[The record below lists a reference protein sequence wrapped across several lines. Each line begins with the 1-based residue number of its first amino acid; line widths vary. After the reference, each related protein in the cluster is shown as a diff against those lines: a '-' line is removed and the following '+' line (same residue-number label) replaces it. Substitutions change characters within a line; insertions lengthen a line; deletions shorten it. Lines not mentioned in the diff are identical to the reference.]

1 MKVFENRKI
10 RGAISI
16 FLVMITIPTLLLSAV
31 LIDGSRMASAKAIAQ
46 EAGDLAA
53 ASALTDYNVDLKDSF
68 GLLAMKDSSEAEK
81 LYKDS
86 LQSTLLASGL
96 SDSSEY
102 SEQLWD
108 ILKNAVGASSPYADK
123 KFLNLY
129 DFQIESCSVTPK
141 YSLGEWQVLENQMV
155 EYAKFRGIYVMAD
168 RLGVITDLSAAK
180 AESEKN
186 KQTAQVM
193 NDKIKVDEKNAD
205 ADKALTKL
213 REKIRKLNTAISE
226 AEQKEDMYFECLR
239 AKMEEIQIDNTD
251 SDSEL
256 SDEDEK
262 RADKYSSSR
271 SDLKRALS
279 ELHKQASD
287 VHKQA
292 EKSRKEVDK
301 AIKNLESFQKEN
313 QSKSADNNEI
323 RGLIEDAQS
332 NISIYQSFYIPKIE
346 SILNDSVLN
355 QLASDGSLSR
365 RVERI
370 LDEID
375 DAIYRYE
382 NEPDPEEEDE
392 EDEESED
399 EEEEDPVYYF
409 YYLNGNDRTEE
420 ISPVLNGSSS
430 SRCYRAAV
438 EKETKYF
445 QAKRWEEIN
454 PTVDSAQGKSTD
466 AITEDFA
473 QAQSEKQEEF
483 GQEGSQAS
491 RGEVASDVYAA
502 RPSKTFASREQE
514 NSRNSFFNKNNDLS
528 GVTNIMNKGTGNNM
542 ILQAAEAARDD
553 VLCLSYMFGTFKT
566 RLTGVE
572 KFSKDKMPQSEK
584 DNFYMPKW
592 RYAHEGGEVDMRFT
606 PKKDRDTVLR
616 GEIEYLICGNRTDM
630 LNENC
635 VYSMI
640 YAERLVNNEIAL
652 YGHKSVK
659 GTCHSAAA
667 AASTATGGTVPEPVF
682 FWIFLTAWAIAETQ
696 MDMHFLVDCGYK
708 IPILKSSKNVLLTEI
723 PTGDDGL
730 VSNYGKKGLFVSY
743 EDYLLVMLLMQEEK
757 TRLMRSADLIE
768 FNMKK
773 QDAGFTMAE
782 AYTYLQG
789 SSQISTRYLFGNV
802 MPFQA
807 EYEKG
812 GVSGRMKFSSE
823 IYLGY

>member
-53 ASALTDYNVDLKDSF
+53 ASALTDYNVALKNNF
-68 GLLAMKDSSEAEK
+68 GLLAMKNSSEAEK
-81 LYKDS
+81 LYKES
-86 LQSTLLASGL
+86 LQATLLAGGL
-96 SDSSEY
+96 SDSTEY
-102 SEQLWD
+102 SEQLWE

-123 KFLNLY
+123 NFLNLY
-129 DFQIESCSVTPK
+129 DFKIENCAVTPK

-168 RLGVITDLSAAK
+168 RLGLISELSAAK

-205 ADKALTKL
+205 ADKALAKL
-213 REKIRKLNTAISE
+213 REKIRQLNAAVSE
-226 AEQKEDMYFECLR
+226 AERKEADYYECLR
-239 AKMEEIQIDNTD
+239 AKMEEIQIENTN

-256 SDEDEK
+256 GDEEQK
-262 RADKYSSSR
+262 LANKYSSSR
-271 SDLKRALS
+271 SDFKKALS
-279 ELHKQASD
+279 NLHSLASD
-287 VHKQA
+287 VFKEA
-292 EKSRKEVDK
+292 EKSKKEVEK
-301 AIKNLESFQKEN
+301 AIKNLENFKNEN
-313 QSKSADNNEI
+313 QSRTADNEEI
-323 RGLIEDAQS
+323 KGLVEDAES
-332 NISIYQSFYIPKIE
+332 NINTYKNFYIPKID
-346 SILNDSVLN
+346 SILNDSILS
-355 QLASDGSLSR
+355 QLDSDSSLSR
-365 RVERI
+365 RVGNI

-382 NEPDPEEEDE
+382 NEPDPEEEN
-392 EDEESED
+392 EDTGDAE

-409 YYLNGNDRTEE
+409 YYLTGNERTEE
-420 ISPVLNGSSS
+420 IHLVLNGSSS

-438 EKETKYF
+438 KKETKYF
-445 QAKRWEEIN
+445 QTKRWEEIN
-454 PTVDSAQGKSTD
+454 PTLDSVQGKSTD
-466 AITEDFA
+466 TITEDFA
-473 QAQSEKQEEF
+473 QSQSEKQEEF

-491 RGEVASDVYAA
+491 RGEVDSNTYAA
-502 RPSKTFASREQE
+502 RPSKTFTSKEKI
-514 NSRNSFFNKNNDLS
+514 NNKNSFFNKNNDLS
-528 GVTNIMNKGTGNNM
+528 GVKNIMDKGTGDNM

-572 KFSKDKMPQSEK
+572 KFSKDKMPQNEK
-584 DNFYMPKW
+584 ENFYMPKW
-592 RYAHEGGEVDMRFT
+592 RYAHDGGEIDMRFT

-616 GEIEYLICGNRTDM
+616 GEIEYLICGNRTDA

-652 YGHKSVK
+652 YGHKSVNT
-659 GTCHSAAA
+659 TCHAAAA
-667 AASTATGGTVPEPVF
+667 AASAATGGTVPEPVF
-682 FWIFLTAWAIAETQ
+682 FWIFLTAWSIAETQ
-696 MDMHFLVDCGYK
+696 MDMHFLIDCGYK
-708 IPILKSSKNVLLTEI
+708 IPVLKSSKNVLLTEA
-723 PTGDDGL
+723 PSGDDGL
-730 VSNYGKKGLFVSY
+730 VSNYGKTGLFVSY
-743 EDYLLVMLLMQEEK
+743 EDYLLIMLLMQGEK
-757 TRLMRSADLIE
+757 NRLMRSADLIE

-773 QDAGFTMAE
+773 QDSGFTMAE

-789 SSQISTRYLFGNV
+789 TSQISTRYLFGNV
-802 MPFQA
+802 MPFQTD
-807 EYEKG
+807 YKKNG
-812 GVSGRMKFSSE
+812 ISGRMTFSSE

>member
-53 ASALTDYNVDLKDSF
+53 VSALTDYNVDLKDSF
-68 GLLAMKDSSEAEK
+68 GLLAMKDSGEAEK

-96 SDSSEY
+96 SGSSEY
-102 SEQLWD
+102 SEQLWE

-168 RLGVITDLSAAK
+168 RLGVISELSAAK

-193 NDKIKVDEKNAD
+193 NDKIKIDEKNAD

-213 REKIRKLNTAISE
+213 REKIRKLNTAVSE

-271 SDLKRALS
+271 SDLKKALS

-287 VHKQA
+287 VRKQA
-292 EKSRKEVDK
+292 EKSRKEVDN
-301 AIKNLESFQKEN
+301 AIKNLESFQREN
-313 QSKSADNNEI
+313 QSKSTDNDDI
-323 RGLIEDAQS
+323 RGLIEDAQN
-332 NISIYQSFYIPKIE
+332 NISTYKSFYIPKIE
-346 SILNDSVLN
+346 SILNDSILS
-355 QLASDGSLSR
+355 QLASDDSLSK

-382 NEPDPEEEDE
+382 NEPDPEEEND
-392 EDEESED
+392 EDEESEE

-409 YYLNGNDRTEE
+409 YYLKGNDRTEE
-420 ISPVLNGSSS
+420 IHLVLNGSSS
-430 SRCYRAAV
+430 SRCYRAAE

-454 PTVDSAQGKSTD
+454 PTVDSAQGKTTD

-473 QAQSEKQEEF
+473 QSQSEKQEEF

-514 NSRNSFFNKNNDLS
+514 SSRNSFFNKNNDLS
-528 GVTNIMNKGTGNNM
+528 GVTNIMDKGTGDNM

-572 KFSKDKMPQSEK
+572 KFSRDKMPQGEK

-592 RYAHEGGEVDMRFT
+592 RYAHDGGEIDMRFT

-616 GEIEYLICGNRTDM
+616 GEIEYLICGNRTDA

-652 YGHKSVK
+652 YRHKSVN

-708 IPILKSSKNVLLTEI
+708 IPVLKTSKNVLLTEI

-730 VSNYGKKGLFVSY
+730 VNNYGKKGLFVSY
-743 EDYLLVMLLMQEEK
+743 EDYLLIMLLMQGEK

-773 QDAGFTMAE
+773 QDSGFTMAE

-789 SSQISTRYLFGNV
+789 TSQISTRYLFGNV
-802 MPFQA
+802 MPFQT

>member
-68 GLLAMKDSSEAEK
+68 GLLAMKDGSKAEK

-96 SDSSEY
+96 SGSSEY
-102 SEQLWD
+102 SEQLWE

-168 RLGVITDLSAAK
+168 RLGVISELSAAK

-193 NDKIKVDEKNAD
+193 NDKIKIDEKNAD

-213 REKIRKLNTAISE
+213 REKIRKLNTAVSE

-239 AKMEEIQIDNTD
+239 AKMEEIQIANTD

-271 SDLKRALS
+271 SDLKKALS

-287 VHKQA
+287 VRKQA
-292 EKSRKEVDK
+292 EKSRKEVDN
-301 AIKNLESFQKEN
+301 AIKKLESFQREN
-313 QSKSADNNEI
+313 QSKSTDNDDI
-323 RGLIEDAQS
+323 RGLIEDAQN
-332 NISIYQSFYIPKIE
+332 NISTYKSFYIPKIE
-346 SILNDSVLN
+346 SILNDSILS
-355 QLASDGSLSR
+355 QLASDDSLSK

-382 NEPDPEEEDE
+382 NEPDPEEEND
-392 EDEESED
+392 EDEESEE

-409 YYLNGNDRTEE
+409 YYLKGNDRTEE
-420 ISPVLNGSSS
+420 IHLVLNGSSS
-430 SRCYRAAV
+430 SRCYRAAE

-454 PTVDSAQGKSTD
+454 PTVDSAQGKTTD

-473 QAQSEKQEEF
+473 QSQSEKQEEF

-514 NSRNSFFNKNNDLS
+514 SSRNSFFNKNNDLS
-528 GVTNIMNKGTGNNM
+528 GVTNIMDKGTGDNM

-572 KFSKDKMPQSEK
+572 KFSRDKMPQGEK

-592 RYAHEGGEVDMRFT
+592 RYAHDGGEIDMRFT

-616 GEIEYLICGNRTDM
+616 GEIEYLICGNRTDA

-652 YGHKSVK
+652 YRHKSVN

-708 IPILKSSKNVLLTEI
+708 IPVLKTSKNVLLTEI

-730 VSNYGKKGLFVSY
+730 VNNYGKKGLFVSY
-743 EDYLLVMLLMQEEK
+743 EDYLLIMLLMQGEK

-773 QDAGFTMAE
+773 QDSGFTMAE

-789 SSQISTRYLFGNV
+789 TSQISTRYLFGNV
-802 MPFQA
+802 MPFQT

>member
-68 GLLAMKDSSEAEK
+68 GLLAMKDGSKAEK

-96 SDSSEY
+96 SGSSEY
-102 SEQLWD
+102 SEQLWE

-168 RLGVITDLSAAK
+168 RLGVISELSAAK

-193 NDKIKVDEKNAD
+193 NDKIKIDEKNAD

-213 REKIRKLNTAISE
+213 REKIRKLNTAVSE

-271 SDLKRALS
+271 SDLKKALS

-287 VHKQA
+287 VRKQA
-292 EKSRKEVDK
+292 EKSRKEVDN
-301 AIKNLESFQKEN
+301 AIKNLESFQREN
-313 QSKSADNNEI
+313 QSKSTDNDDI
-323 RGLIEDAQS
+323 RGLIEDAQN
-332 NISIYQSFYIPKIE
+332 NISTYKSFYIPKIE
-346 SILNDSVLN
+346 SILNDSILS
-355 QLASDGSLSR
+355 QLASDDSLSK

-382 NEPDPEEEDE
+382 NEPDPEEEND
-392 EDEESED
+392 EDEESEE

-409 YYLNGNDRTEE
+409 YYLKGNDRTEE
-420 ISPVLNGSSS
+420 IHLVLNGSSS
-430 SRCYRAAV
+430 SRCYRAAE

-454 PTVDSAQGKSTD
+454 PTVDSAQGKTTD

-473 QAQSEKQEEF
+473 QSQSEKQEEF

-514 NSRNSFFNKNNDLS
+514 SSRNSFFNKNNDLS
-528 GVTNIMNKGTGNNM
+528 GVTNIMDKGTGDNM

-572 KFSKDKMPQSEK
+572 KFSRDKMPQGEK

-592 RYAHEGGEVDMRFT
+592 RYAHDGGEIDMRFT

-616 GEIEYLICGNRTDM
+616 GEIEYLICGNRTDA

-652 YGHKSVK
+652 YRHKSVN

-708 IPILKSSKNVLLTEI
+708 IPVLKTSKNVLLTEI

-730 VSNYGKKGLFVSY
+730 VNNYGKKGLFVSY
-743 EDYLLVMLLMQEEK
+743 EDYLLIMLLMQGEK

-773 QDAGFTMAE
+773 QDSGFTMAE

-789 SSQISTRYLFGNV
+789 TSQISTRYLFGNV
-802 MPFQA
+802 MPFQT

>member
-68 GLLAMKDSSEAEK
+68 GLLAMKDGSKAEK

-96 SDSSEY
+96 SGSSEY
-102 SEQLWD
+102 SEQLWE

-168 RLGVITDLSAAK
+168 RLGVISELSAAK

-193 NDKIKVDEKNAD
+193 NDKIKIDEKNAD

-213 REKIRKLNTAISE
+213 REKIRKLNTAVSE

-271 SDLKRALS
+271 SDLKKALS

-287 VHKQA
+287 VRKQA
-292 EKSRKEVDK
+292 EKSRKEVDN
-301 AIKNLESFQKEN
+301 AIKKLENFQREN
-313 QSKSADNNEI
+313 QSKSTDNDDI
-323 RGLIEDAQS
+323 RGLIEDAQN
-332 NISIYQSFYIPKIE
+332 NISTYKSFYIPKIE
-346 SILNDSVLN
+346 SILNDSILS
-355 QLASDGSLSR
+355 QLASDDSLSK

-382 NEPDPEEEDE
+382 NEPDPEEEND
-392 EDEESED
+392 EDEESEE

-409 YYLNGNDRTEE
+409 YYLKGNDRTEE
-420 ISPVLNGSSS
+420 IHLVLNGSSS
-430 SRCYRAAV
+430 SRCYRAAE

-454 PTVDSAQGKSTD
+454 PTVDSAQGKTTD

-473 QAQSEKQEEF
+473 QSQSEKQEEF

-514 NSRNSFFNKNNDLS
+514 SSRNSFFNKNNDLS
-528 GVTNIMNKGTGNNM
+528 GVTNIMDKGTGDNM

-572 KFSKDKMPQSEK
+572 KFSRDKMPQGEK

-592 RYAHEGGEVDMRFT
+592 RYAHDGGEIDMRFT

-616 GEIEYLICGNRTDM
+616 GEIEYLICGNRTDA

-652 YGHKSVK
+652 YRHKSVN

-708 IPILKSSKNVLLTEI
+708 IPVLKTSKNVLLTEI

-730 VSNYGKKGLFVSY
+730 VNNYGKKGLFVSY
-743 EDYLLVMLLMQEEK
+743 EDYLLIMLLMQGEK

-768 FNMKK
+768 FNMKNR
-773 QDAGFTMAE
+773 T
-782 AYTYLQG
+782 
-789 SSQISTRYLFGNV
+789 
-802 MPFQA
+802 
-807 EYEKG
+807 
-812 GVSGRMKFSSE
+812 
-823 IYLGY
+823 LGLLWQRPIPTFREHLRFLPATCLEM

>member
-53 ASALTDYNVDLKDSF
+53 VSALTDYNVDLKDSF
-68 GLLAMKDSSEAEK
+68 GLLAMKDSGEAEK

-96 SDSSEY
+96 SGSSEY
-102 SEQLWD
+102 SEQLWE

-168 RLGVITDLSAAK
+168 RLGVISELSAAK

-193 NDKIKVDEKNAD
+193 NDKIKIDEKNAD

-213 REKIRKLNTAISE
+213 REKIRKLNTAVSE

-271 SDLKRALS
+271 SDLKKALS

-287 VHKQA
+287 VRKQA
-292 EKSRKEVDK
+292 EKSRKEVDN
-301 AIKNLESFQKEN
+301 AIKNLESFQREN
-313 QSKSADNNEI
+313 QSKSTDNDDI
-323 RGLIEDAQS
+323 RGLIEDAQN
-332 NISIYQSFYIPKIE
+332 NISTYKSFYIPKIE
-346 SILNDSVLN
+346 SILNDSILS
-355 QLASDGSLSR
+355 QLASDDSLSK

-382 NEPDPEEEDE
+382 NEPDPEEEN
-392 EDEESED
+392 DEESEE

-409 YYLNGNDRTEE
+409 YYLKGNDRTEE
-420 ISPVLNGSSS
+420 IHLVLNGSSS
-430 SRCYRAAV
+430 SRCYRAAE

-454 PTVDSAQGKSTD
+454 PTVDSAQGKTTD

-473 QAQSEKQEEF
+473 QSQSEKQEEF

-514 NSRNSFFNKNNDLS
+514 SSRNSFFNKNNDLS
-528 GVTNIMNKGTGNNM
+528 GVTNIMDKGTGDNM

-572 KFSKDKMPQSEK
+572 KFSRDKMPQGEK

-592 RYAHEGGEVDMRFT
+592 RYAHDGGEIDMRFT

-616 GEIEYLICGNRTDM
+616 GEIEYLICGNRTDA

-652 YGHKSVK
+652 YRHKSVN

-708 IPILKSSKNVLLTEI
+708 IPVLKTSKNVLLTEI

-730 VSNYGKKGLFVSY
+730 VNNYGEKGLFVSY
-743 EDYLLVMLLMQEEK
+743 EDYLLIMLLMQGEK

-773 QDAGFTMAE
+773 QDSGFTMAE

-789 SSQISTRYLFGNV
+789 TSQISTRYLFGNV
-802 MPFQA
+802 MPFQT

>member
-68 GLLAMKDSSEAEK
+68 GLLAMKDSGEAEK

-96 SDSSEY
+96 SGSSEY
-102 SEQLWD
+102 SEQLWE

-168 RLGVITDLSAAK
+168 RLGVISELSAAK

-193 NDKIKVDEKNAD
+193 NDKIKIDEKNAD

-213 REKIRKLNTAISE
+213 REKIRKLNTAVSE

-239 AKMEEIQIDNTD
+239 AKMEEIQIANTD

-271 SDLKRALS
+271 SDLKKALS

-287 VHKQA
+287 VRKQA
-292 EKSRKEVDK
+292 EKSRKEVDN
-301 AIKNLESFQKEN
+301 AIKKLESFQREN
-313 QSKSADNNEI
+313 QSKSTDNDDI
-323 RGLIEDAQS
+323 RGLIEDAQN
-332 NISIYQSFYIPKIE
+332 NISTYKSFYIPKIE
-346 SILNDSVLN
+346 SILNDSILS
-355 QLASDGSLSR
+355 QLASDDSLSK

-382 NEPDPEEEDE
+382 NEPDPEEEND
-392 EDEESED
+392 EDEESEE

-409 YYLNGNDRTEE
+409 YYLKGNDRTEE
-420 ISPVLNGSSS
+420 IHLVLNGSSS
-430 SRCYRAAV
+430 SRCYRAAE

-454 PTVDSAQGKSTD
+454 PTVDSAQGKTTD

-473 QAQSEKQEEF
+473 QSQSEKQEEF

-514 NSRNSFFNKNNDLS
+514 SSRNSFFNKNNDLS
-528 GVTNIMNKGTGNNM
+528 GVTNIMDKGTGDNM

-572 KFSKDKMPQSEK
+572 KFSRDKMPQGEK

-592 RYAHEGGEVDMRFT
+592 RYAHDGGEIDMRFT

-616 GEIEYLICGNRTDM
+616 GEIEYLICGNRTDA

-652 YGHKSVK
+652 YRHKSVN

-708 IPILKSSKNVLLTEI
+708 IPVLKTSKNVLLTEI

-730 VSNYGKKGLFVSY
+730 VNNYGKKGLFVSY
-743 EDYLLVMLLMQEEK
+743 EDYLLIMLLMQGEK

-773 QDAGFTMAE
+773 QDSGFTMAE

-789 SSQISTRYLFGNV
+789 TSQISTRYLFGNV
-802 MPFQA
+802 MPFQT

>member
-53 ASALTDYNVDLKDSF
+53 VSALTDYNVDLKDSF
-68 GLLAMKDSSEAEK
+68 GLLAMKDSGEAEK

-96 SDSSEY
+96 SGSSEY
-102 SEQLWD
+102 SEQLWE
-108 ILKNAVGASSPYADK
+108 ILKNAVGVSSPYADK

-155 EYAKFRGIYVMAD
+155 EYAKFRGIYVMTD
-168 RLGVITDLSAAK
+168 RLGVISELSAAK

-193 NDKIKVDEKNAD
+193 NDKIKIDEKNAD

-213 REKIRKLNTAISE
+213 REKIRKLNTAVSE

-239 AKMEEIQIDNTD
+239 AKMEEIQIANTD

-271 SDLKRALS
+271 SDLKRTLS

-287 VHKQA
+287 VRKQA
-292 EKSRKEVDK
+292 EKSRKEVDN
-301 AIKNLESFQKEN
+301 AIKNLESFQSEN
-313 QSKSADNNEI
+313 QSKSTDNDDI
-323 RGLIEDAQS
+323 RGLIEDAQN
-332 NISIYQSFYIPKIE
+332 NISTYKSFYIPKIE
-346 SILNDSVLN
+346 SILNDSILS
-355 QLASDGSLSR
+355 QLASDDSLSK

-382 NEPDPEEEDE
+382 NEPDPEEENE
-392 EDEESED
+392 EESEE

-409 YYLNGNDRTEE
+409 YYLRGNDRTEE
-420 ISPVLNGSSS
+420 IHLVLNGSSS
-430 SRCYRAAV
+430 SKCYRAAA

-445 QAKRWEEIN
+445 QVKRWEEIN
-454 PTVDSAQGKSTD
+454 PTVDSAQGKTTD

-473 QAQSEKQEEF
+473 QSQSEKQEEF

-491 RGEVASDVYAA
+491 RGEVASGVYAA

-514 NSRNSFFNKNNDLS
+514 NSRNPFFNKNNDLS
-528 GVTNIMNKGTGNNM
+528 GVTNIMDKGTGDNM

-572 KFSKDKMPQSEK
+572 KFSRDKMPQREK

-592 RYAHEGGEVDMRFT
+592 RYAHDGGEIDMRFT

-616 GEIEYLICGNRTDM
+616 GEIEYLICGNRTDA

-652 YGHKSVK
+652 YRHKSVN
-659 GTCHSAAA
+659 GACHLAAA

-696 MDMHFLVDCGYK
+696 MDMHFLIDCGYK
-708 IPILKSSKNVLLTEI
+708 IPVLKSSKNVLLTEI

-730 VSNYGKKGLFVSY
+730 VTNYGKKGLFVSY
-743 EDYLLVMLLMQEEK
+743 EDYLLIMLLMQGEK

-773 QDAGFTMAE
+773 QDSGFTMAE

-789 SSQISTRYLFGNV
+789 TSQISTRYLFGNV
-802 MPFQA
+802 MPFQT

>member
-31 LIDGSRMASAKAIAQ
+31 LIDGSRMASAKAITQ

-68 GLLAMKDSSEAEK
+68 GLLAMKDSGEAEK

-96 SDSSEY
+96 SGSSEY
-102 SEQLWD
+102 SEQLWE

-168 RLGVITDLSAAK
+168 RLGVISELSAAK

-193 NDKIKVDEKNAD
+193 NDKIKIDEKNAD

-213 REKIRKLNTAISE
+213 REKIRKLNTAVSE

-271 SDLKRALS
+271 SDLKKALS

-287 VHKQA
+287 VRKQA
-292 EKSRKEVDK
+292 EKSRKEVDN
-301 AIKNLESFQKEN
+301 AIKKLENFQREN
-313 QSKSADNNEI
+313 QSKSTDNDDI
-323 RGLIEDAQS
+323 RGLIEDAQN
-332 NISIYQSFYIPKIE
+332 NISTYKSFYIPKIE
-346 SILNDSVLN
+346 SILNDSILS
-355 QLASDGSLSR
+355 QLASDDSLSK

-382 NEPDPEEEDE
+382 NEPDPEEEND
-392 EDEESED
+392 EDEESEE

-409 YYLNGNDRTEE
+409 YYLKGNDRTEE
-420 ISPVLNGSSS
+420 IHLVLNGSSS
-430 SRCYRAAV
+430 SRCYRAAE

-454 PTVDSAQGKSTD
+454 PTVDSAQGKTTD

-473 QAQSEKQEEF
+473 QSQSEKQEEF

-514 NSRNSFFNKNNDLS
+514 SSRNSFFNKNNDLS
-528 GVTNIMNKGTGNNM
+528 GVTNIMDKGTGDNM
-542 ILQAAEAARDD
+542 ILQAAEATRDD

-572 KFSKDKMPQSEK
+572 KFSRDKMPQGEK

-592 RYAHEGGEVDMRFT
+592 RYAHDGGEIDMRFT

-616 GEIEYLICGNRTDM
+616 GEIEYLICGNRTDA

-652 YGHKSVK
+652 YRHKSVN

-708 IPILKSSKNVLLTEI
+708 IPVLKTSKNVLLTEI

-730 VSNYGKKGLFVSY
+730 VNNYGKKGLFVSY
-743 EDYLLVMLLMQEEK
+743 EDYLLIMLLMQGEK

-773 QDAGFTMAE
+773 QDSGFTMAE

-789 SSQISTRYLFGNV
+789 TSQISTRYLFGNV
-802 MPFQA
+802 MPFQT

>member
-68 GLLAMKDSSEAEK
+68 GLLAMKDSGEAEK

-96 SDSSEY
+96 SGSSEY
-102 SEQLWD
+102 SEQLWE

-168 RLGVITDLSAAK
+168 RLGVISELSAAK

-193 NDKIKVDEKNAD
+193 NDKIKIDEKNAD

-213 REKIRKLNTAISE
+213 REKIRKLNTAVSE

-271 SDLKRALS
+271 SDLKKALS

-287 VHKQA
+287 VRKQA
-292 EKSRKEVDK
+292 EKSRKEVDN
-301 AIKNLESFQKEN
+301 AIKKLENFQREN
-313 QSKSADNNEI
+313 QSKSTDNDDI
-323 RGLIEDAQS
+323 RGLIEDAQN
-332 NISIYQSFYIPKIE
+332 NISTYKSFYIPKIE
-346 SILNDSVLN
+346 SILNDSILS
-355 QLASDGSLSR
+355 QLASDDSLSK

-382 NEPDPEEEDE
+382 NEPDPEEEND
-392 EDEESED
+392 EDEESEE

-409 YYLNGNDRTEE
+409 YYLKGNDRTEE
-420 ISPVLNGSSS
+420 IHLVLNGSSS
-430 SRCYRAAV
+430 SRCYRAAE

-454 PTVDSAQGKSTD
+454 PTVDSAQGKTTD

-473 QAQSEKQEEF
+473 QSQSEKQEEF

-514 NSRNSFFNKNNDLS
+514 SSRNSFFNKNNDLS
-528 GVTNIMNKGTGNNM
+528 GVTNIMDKGTGDNM

-572 KFSKDKMPQSEK
+572 KFSRDKMPQGEK

-592 RYAHEGGEVDMRFT
+592 RYAHDGGEVDMRFT

-616 GEIEYLICGNRTDM
+616 GEIEYLICGNRTDA

-652 YGHKSVK
+652 YRHKSVN

-708 IPILKSSKNVLLTEI
+708 IPVLKTSKNVLLTEI

-730 VSNYGKKGLFVSY
+730 VNNYGEKGLFVSY
-743 EDYLLVMLLMQEEK
+743 EDYLLIMLLMQGEK

-773 QDAGFTMAE
+773 QDSGFTMAE

-789 SSQISTRYLFGNV
+789 TSQISTRYLFGNV
-802 MPFQA
+802 MPFQT

>member
-68 GLLAMKDSSEAEK
+68 GLLAMKDGSKAEK

-96 SDSSEY
+96 SGSSEY
-102 SEQLWD
+102 SEQLWE

-168 RLGVITDLSAAK
+168 RLGVISELSAAK

-193 NDKIKVDEKNAD
+193 NDKIKIDEKNAD

-213 REKIRKLNTAISE
+213 REKIRKLNTAVSE

-271 SDLKRALS
+271 SDLKKALS

-287 VHKQA
+287 VRKQA
-292 EKSRKEVDK
+292 EKSRKEVDN
-301 AIKNLESFQKEN
+301 AIKNLESFQREN
-313 QSKSADNNEI
+313 QSKSTDNDDI
-323 RGLIEDAQS
+323 RGLIEDAQN
-332 NISIYQSFYIPKIE
+332 NISTYKSFYIPKIE
-346 SILNDSVLN
+346 SILNDSILS
-355 QLASDGSLSR
+355 QLASDDSLSK

-382 NEPDPEEEDE
+382 NEPDPEEEND
-392 EDEESED
+392 EDEESEE

-409 YYLNGNDRTEE
+409 YYLKGNDRTEE
-420 ISPVLNGSSS
+420 IHLVLNGSSS
-430 SRCYRAAV
+430 SRCYRAAE

-454 PTVDSAQGKSTD
+454 PTVDSAQGKTTD

-473 QAQSEKQEEF
+473 QSQSEKQEEF

-514 NSRNSFFNKNNDLS
+514 SSRNSFFNKNNDLS
-528 GVTNIMNKGTGNNM
+528 GVTNIMDKGTGDNM

-572 KFSKDKMPQSEK
+572 KFSRDKMPQGEK

-592 RYAHEGGEVDMRFT
+592 RYAHDGGEIDMRFT

-616 GEIEYLICGNRTDM
+616 GEIEYLICGNRTDA

-635 VYSMI
+635 VYCMI

-652 YGHKSVK
+652 YRHKSVN

-708 IPILKSSKNVLLTEI
+708 IPVLKTSKNVLLTEI

-730 VSNYGKKGLFVSY
+730 VNNYGKKGLFVSY
-743 EDYLLVMLLMQEEK
+743 EDYLLIMLLMQGEK

-773 QDAGFTMAE
+773 QDSGFTMAE

-789 SSQISTRYLFGNV
+789 TSQISTRYLFGNV
-802 MPFQA
+802 MPFQT

>member
-68 GLLAMKDSSEAEK
+68 GLLAMKDSGEAEK

-96 SDSSEY
+96 SGSSEY
-102 SEQLWD
+102 SEQLWE

-168 RLGVITDLSAAK
+168 RLGVISELSAAK

-193 NDKIKVDEKNAD
+193 NDKIKIDEKNAD

-213 REKIRKLNTAISE
+213 REKIRKLNTAVSE

-271 SDLKRALS
+271 SDLKKALS
-279 ELHKQASD
+279 ELHKQAFD
-287 VHKQA
+287 VRKQA
-292 EKSRKEVDK
+292 EKSRKEVDN
-301 AIKNLESFQKEN
+301 AIKKLENFQREN
-313 QSKSADNNEI
+313 QSKSTDNDDI
-323 RGLIEDAQS
+323 RGLIEDAQN
-332 NISIYQSFYIPKIE
+332 NISTYKSFYIPKIE
-346 SILNDSVLN
+346 SILNDSILS
-355 QLASDGSLSR
+355 QLASDDSLSK

-382 NEPDPEEEDE
+382 NEPDPEEEND
-392 EDEESED
+392 EDEESEE

-409 YYLNGNDRTEE
+409 YYLKGNDRTEE
-420 ISPVLNGSSS
+420 IHLVLNGSSS
-430 SRCYRAAV
+430 SRCYRAAE

-454 PTVDSAQGKSTD
+454 PTVDSAQGKTTD

-473 QAQSEKQEEF
+473 QSQSEKQEEF

-514 NSRNSFFNKNNDLS
+514 SSRNSFFNKNNDLS
-528 GVTNIMNKGTGNNM
+528 GVTNIMDKGTGDNM

-572 KFSKDKMPQSEK
+572 KFSRDKMPQGEK

-592 RYAHEGGEVDMRFT
+592 RYAHDGGEIDMRFT

-616 GEIEYLICGNRTDM
+616 GEIEYLICGNRTDA

-652 YGHKSVK
+652 YRHKSVN

-708 IPILKSSKNVLLTEI
+708 IPVLKTSKNVLLTEI

-730 VSNYGKKGLFVSY
+730 VNNYGEKGLFVSY
-743 EDYLLVMLLMQEEK
+743 EDYLLIMLLMQGEK

-773 QDAGFTMAE
+773 QDSGFTMAE

-789 SSQISTRYLFGNV
+789 TSQISTRYLFGNV
-802 MPFQA
+802 MPFQT

>member
-68 GLLAMKDSSEAEK
+68 GLLAMKDSGEAEK

-96 SDSSEY
+96 SGSSEY
-102 SEQLWD
+102 SEQLWE

-168 RLGVITDLSAAK
+168 RLGVISELSAAK

-193 NDKIKVDEKNAD
+193 NDKIKIDEKNAD

-213 REKIRKLNTAISE
+213 REKIRKLNTAVSE

-239 AKMEEIQIDNTD
+239 TKMEEIQIDNTD

-271 SDLKRALS
+271 SDLKKALS
-279 ELHKQASD
+279 ELHKQAFD
-287 VHKQA
+287 VRKQA
-292 EKSRKEVDK
+292 EKSRKEVDN
-301 AIKNLESFQKEN
+301 AIKKLENFQREN
-313 QSKSADNNEI
+313 QSKSTDNDDI
-323 RGLIEDAQS
+323 RGLIEDAQN
-332 NISIYQSFYIPKIE
+332 NISTYKSFYIPKIE
-346 SILNDSVLN
+346 SILNDSILS
-355 QLASDGSLSR
+355 QLASDDSLSK

-382 NEPDPEEEDE
+382 NEPDPEEEND
-392 EDEESED
+392 EDEESEE

-409 YYLNGNDRTEE
+409 YYLKGNDRTEE
-420 ISPVLNGSSS
+420 IHLVLNGSSS
-430 SRCYRAAV
+430 SRCYRAAE

-454 PTVDSAQGKSTD
+454 PTVDSAQGKTTD

-473 QAQSEKQEEF
+473 QSQSEKQEEF

-514 NSRNSFFNKNNDLS
+514 SSRNSFFNKNNDLS
-528 GVTNIMNKGTGNNM
+528 GVTNIMDKGTGDNM

-572 KFSKDKMPQSEK
+572 KFSRDKMPQGEK

-592 RYAHEGGEVDMRFT
+592 RYAHDGGEIDMRFT

-616 GEIEYLICGNRTDM
+616 GEIEYLICGNRTDA

-652 YGHKSVK
+652 YRHKSVN

-708 IPILKSSKNVLLTEI
+708 IPVLKTSKNVLLTEI

-730 VSNYGKKGLFVSY
+730 VNNYGKKGLFVSY
-743 EDYLLVMLLMQEEK
+743 EDYLLIMLLMQGEK

-773 QDAGFTMAE
+773 QDSGFTMAE

-789 SSQISTRYLFGNV
+789 TSQISTRYLFGNV
-802 MPFQA
+802 MPFQT

>member
-53 ASALTDYNVDLKDSF
+53 VSALTDYNVDLKDSF
-68 GLLAMKDSSEAEK
+68 GLLAMKDSGEAEK

-96 SDSSEY
+96 SGSSEY
-102 SEQLWD
+102 SEQLWE

-168 RLGVITDLSAAK
+168 RLGVISELSAAK

-193 NDKIKVDEKNAD
+193 NDKIKIDEKNAD

-213 REKIRKLNTAISE
+213 REKIRKLNTAVSE

-271 SDLKRALS
+271 SDLKKALS

-287 VHKQA
+287 VRKQA
-292 EKSRKEVDK
+292 EKSRKEVDN
-301 AIKNLESFQKEN
+301 AIKNLESFQREN
-313 QSKSADNNEI
+313 QSKLTDNDDI
-323 RGLIEDAQS
+323 RGLIEDAQN
-332 NISIYQSFYIPKIE
+332 NISTYKSFYIPKIE
-346 SILNDSVLN
+346 SILNDSILS
-355 QLASDGSLSR
+355 QLASDDSLSK

-382 NEPDPEEEDE
+382 NEPDPEEEN
-392 EDEESED
+392 DEESEE

-409 YYLNGNDRTEE
+409 YYLKGNDRTEE
-420 ISPVLNGSSS
+420 IHLVLNGSSS
-430 SRCYRAAV
+430 SRCYRAAE

-454 PTVDSAQGKSTD
+454 PTVDSAQGKTTD

-473 QAQSEKQEEF
+473 QSQSEKQEEF

-514 NSRNSFFNKNNDLS
+514 SSRNSFFNKNNDLS
-528 GVTNIMNKGTGNNM
+528 GVTNIMDKGTGDNM

-572 KFSKDKMPQSEK
+572 KFSRDKMPQGEK

-592 RYAHEGGEVDMRFT
+592 RYAHDGGEIDMRFT

-616 GEIEYLICGNRTDM
+616 GEIEYLICGNRTDA

-652 YGHKSVK
+652 YRHKSVN

-708 IPILKSSKNVLLTEI
+708 IPVLKTSKNVLLTEI

-730 VSNYGKKGLFVSY
+730 VNNYGEKGLFVSY
-743 EDYLLVMLLMQEEK
+743 EDYLLIMLLMQGEK

-773 QDAGFTMAE
+773 QDSGFTMAE

-789 SSQISTRYLFGNV
+789 TSQISTRYLFGNV
-802 MPFQA
+802 MPFQT

>member
-68 GLLAMKDSSEAEK
+68 GLLAMKDGSKAEK

-96 SDSSEY
+96 SGSSEY
-102 SEQLWD
+102 SEQLWE

-168 RLGVITDLSAAK
+168 RLGVISELSAAK

-193 NDKIKVDEKNAD
+193 NDKIKIDEKNAD

-213 REKIRKLNTAISE
+213 REKIRKLNTAVSE

-271 SDLKRALS
+271 SDLKKALS

-287 VHKQA
+287 VRKQA
-292 EKSRKEVDK
+292 EKSRKEVDN
-301 AIKNLESFQKEN
+301 AIKNLESFQREN
-313 QSKSADNNEI
+313 QSKSTDNDDI
-323 RGLIEDAQS
+323 RGLIEDAQN
-332 NISIYQSFYIPKIE
+332 NISTYKSFYIPKIE
-346 SILNDSVLN
+346 SILNDSILS
-355 QLASDGSLSR
+355 QLASDDSLSK

-382 NEPDPEEEDE
+382 NEPDPEEEN
-392 EDEESED
+392 DEESEE

-409 YYLNGNDRTEE
+409 YYLKGNDRTEE
-420 ISPVLNGSSS
+420 IHLVLNGSSS
-430 SRCYRAAV
+430 SRCYRAAE

-454 PTVDSAQGKSTD
+454 PTVDSAQGKTTD

-473 QAQSEKQEEF
+473 QSQSEKQEEF

-514 NSRNSFFNKNNDLS
+514 SSRNSFFNKNNDLS
-528 GVTNIMNKGTGNNM
+528 GVTNIMDKGTGDNM

-572 KFSKDKMPQSEK
+572 KFSRDKMPQGEK

-592 RYAHEGGEVDMRFT
+592 RYAHDGGEIDMRFT

-616 GEIEYLICGNRTDM
+616 GEIEYLICGNRTDA

-652 YGHKSVK
+652 YRHKSVN

-708 IPILKSSKNVLLTEI
+708 IPVLKTSKNVLLTEI

-730 VSNYGKKGLFVSY
+730 VNNYGEKGLFVSY
-743 EDYLLVMLLMQEEK
+743 EDYLLIMLLMQGEK

-773 QDAGFTMAE
+773 QDSGFTMAE

-789 SSQISTRYLFGNV
+789 TSQISTRYLFGNV
-802 MPFQA
+802 MPFQT

>member
-68 GLLAMKDSSEAEK
+68 GLLAMKDSGEAEK

-96 SDSSEY
+96 SGSSEY
-102 SEQLWD
+102 SEQLWE

-168 RLGVITDLSAAK
+168 RLGVISELSAAK

-193 NDKIKVDEKNAD
+193 NDKIKIDEKNAD

-213 REKIRKLNTAISE
+213 REKIRKLNTAVSE

-271 SDLKRALS
+271 SDLKKALS

-287 VHKQA
+287 VRKQA
-292 EKSRKEVDK
+292 EKSRKEVDN
-301 AIKNLESFQKEN
+301 AIKNLESFQREN
-313 QSKSADNNEI
+313 QSKSTDNDDI
-323 RGLIEDAQS
+323 RGLIEDAQN
-332 NISIYQSFYIPKIE
+332 NISTYKSFYIPKIE
-346 SILNDSVLN
+346 SILNDSILS
-355 QLASDGSLSR
+355 QLASDDSLSK

-382 NEPDPEEEDE
+382 NEPDPEEEND
-392 EDEESED
+392 EDEESEE

-409 YYLNGNDRTEE
+409 YYLKGNDRTEE
-420 ISPVLNGSSS
+420 IHLVLNGSSS
-430 SRCYRAAV
+430 SRCYRAAE

-454 PTVDSAQGKSTD
+454 PTVDSAQGKTTD

-473 QAQSEKQEEF
+473 QSQSEKQEEF

-514 NSRNSFFNKNNDLS
+514 SSRNSFFNKNNDLS
-528 GVTNIMNKGTGNNM
+528 GVTNIMDKGTGDNM

-572 KFSKDKMPQSEK
+572 KFSRDKMPQGEK

-592 RYAHEGGEVDMRFT
+592 RYAHDGGEIDMRFT

-616 GEIEYLICGNRTDM
+616 GEIEYLICGNRTDA

-652 YGHKSVK
+652 YRHKSVN

-708 IPILKSSKNVLLTEI
+708 IPVLKTSKNVLLTEI

-730 VSNYGKKGLFVSY
+730 VNNYGEKGLFVSY
-743 EDYLLVMLLMQEEK
+743 EDYLLIMLLMQGEK

-773 QDAGFTMAE
+773 QDSGFTMAE

-789 SSQISTRYLFGNV
+789 TSQISTRYLFGNV
-802 MPFQA
+802 MPFQT

>member
-68 GLLAMKDSSEAEK
+68 GLLAMKDSGEAEK

-96 SDSSEY
+96 SGSSEY
-102 SEQLWD
+102 SEQLWE

-168 RLGVITDLSAAK
+168 RLGVISELSAAK

-193 NDKIKVDEKNAD
+193 NDKIKIDEKNAD

-213 REKIRKLNTAISE
+213 REKIRKLNTAVSE

-271 SDLKRALS
+271 SDLKKALS

-287 VHKQA
+287 VRKQA
-292 EKSRKEVDK
+292 EKSRKEVDN
-301 AIKNLESFQKEN
+301 AIKKLENFQREN
-313 QSKSADNNEI
+313 QSKSTDNDDI
-323 RGLIEDAQS
+323 RGLIEDAQN
-332 NISIYQSFYIPKIE
+332 NISTYKSFYIPKIE
-346 SILNDSVLN
+346 SILNDSILS
-355 QLASDGSLSR
+355 QLASDDSLSK

-375 DAIYRYE
+375 NAIYRYE
-382 NEPDPEEEDE
+382 NEPDPEEEND
-392 EDEESED
+392 EDEESEE

-409 YYLNGNDRTEE
+409 YYLKGNDRTEE
-420 ISPVLNGSSS
+420 IHLVLNGSSS
-430 SRCYRAAV
+430 SRCYRAAE

-454 PTVDSAQGKSTD
+454 PTVDSAQGKTTD

-473 QAQSEKQEEF
+473 QSQSEKQEEF

-514 NSRNSFFNKNNDLS
+514 SSRNSFFNKNNDLS
-528 GVTNIMNKGTGNNM
+528 GVTNIMDKGTGDNM

-572 KFSKDKMPQSEK
+572 KFSRDKMPQREK

-592 RYAHEGGEVDMRFT
+592 RYAHDGGEVDMRFT

-616 GEIEYLICGNRTDM
+616 GEIEYLICGNRTDA

-652 YGHKSVK
+652 YRHKSVN

-708 IPILKSSKNVLLTEI
+708 IPVLKTSKNVLLTEI

-730 VSNYGKKGLFVSY
+730 VNNYGKKGLFVSY
-743 EDYLLVMLLMQEEK
+743 EDYLLIMLLMQGEK

-773 QDAGFTMAE
+773 QDSGFTMAE

-789 SSQISTRYLFGNV
+789 TSQISTRYLFGNV
-802 MPFQA
+802 MPFQT

>member
-68 GLLAMKDSSEAEK
+68 GLLAMKDSGEAEK

-96 SDSSEY
+96 SGSSEY
-102 SEQLWD
+102 SEQLWE

-168 RLGVITDLSAAK
+168 RLGVISELSAAK

-193 NDKIKVDEKNAD
+193 NDKIKIDEKNAD

-213 REKIRKLNTAISE
+213 REKIRKLNTAVSE

-271 SDLKRALS
+271 SDLKKALS

-287 VHKQA
+287 VRKQA
-292 EKSRKEVDK
+292 EKSRKEVDN
-301 AIKNLESFQKEN
+301 AIKKLESFQREN
-313 QSKSADNNEI
+313 QSKSTDNDDI
-323 RGLIEDAQS
+323 RGLIEDAQN
-332 NISIYQSFYIPKIE
+332 NISTYKSFYIPKIE
-346 SILNDSVLN
+346 SILNDSILS
-355 QLASDGSLSR
+355 QLASDDSLSK

-382 NEPDPEEEDE
+382 NEPDPEEEND
-392 EDEESED
+392 EDEESEE

-409 YYLNGNDRTEE
+409 YYLKGNDRTEE
-420 ISPVLNGSSS
+420 IHLVLNGSSS
-430 SRCYRAAV
+430 SRCYRAAE

-454 PTVDSAQGKSTD
+454 PTVDSAQGKTTD

-473 QAQSEKQEEF
+473 QSQSEKQEEF

-528 GVTNIMNKGTGNNM
+528 GVTNIMDKGTGDNM

-572 KFSKDKMPQSEK
+572 KFSRDKMPQGEK

-592 RYAHEGGEVDMRFT
+592 RYAHDGGEIDMRFT

-616 GEIEYLICGNRTDM
+616 GEIEYLICGNRTDA

-652 YGHKSVK
+652 YRHKSVN

-708 IPILKSSKNVLLTEI
+708 IPVLKTSKNVLLTEI

-730 VSNYGKKGLFVSY
+730 VNNYGEKGLFVSY
-743 EDYLLVMLLMQEEK
+743 EDYLLIMLLMQGEK

-773 QDAGFTMAE
+773 QDSGFTMAE

-789 SSQISTRYLFGNV
+789 TSQISTRYLFGNV
-802 MPFQA
+802 MPFQT

>member
-1 MKVFENRKI
+1 
-10 RGAISI
+10 
-16 FLVMITIPTLLLSAV
+16 MITIPTLLLSAV

-53 ASALTDYNVDLKDSF
+53 VSALTDYNVDLKDSF
-68 GLLAMKDSSEAEK
+68 GLLAMKDSGEAEK

-96 SDSSEY
+96 SGSSEY
-102 SEQLWD
+102 SEQLWE
-108 ILKNAVGASSPYADK
+108 ILKNAVGVSSPYADK

-168 RLGVITDLSAAK
+168 RLGVISELSAAK

-193 NDKIKVDEKNAD
+193 NDKIKIDEKNAD

-213 REKIRKLNTAISE
+213 REKIRKLNMAISE

-239 AKMEEIQIDNTD
+239 AKMEEIQIANTD

-287 VHKQA
+287 VRKQA
-292 EKSRKEVDK
+292 EKSGKEVDN

-313 QSKSADNNEI
+313 QSKSTDNDDI
-323 RGLIEDAQS
+323 RGLIEDAQN
-332 NISIYQSFYIPKIE
+332 NISTYKSFYIPKIE
-346 SILNDSVLN
+346 SILNDSILS
-355 QLASDGSLSR
+355 QLASDDSLSK

-382 NEPDPEEEDE
+382 NEPDPEEENE
-392 EDEESED
+392 ED
-399 EEEEDPVYYF
+399 EEEDPVYYF
-409 YYLNGNDRTEE
+409 YYLRGNDRTEE
-420 ISPVLNGSSS
+420 IHLVLNGSSS
-430 SRCYRAAV
+430 SRCYRAAA

-454 PTVDSAQGKSTD
+454 PTVDSAQGKTTD

-473 QAQSEKQEEF
+473 QSQSEKQEEF

-528 GVTNIMNKGTGNNM
+528 GVTNIMDNGTGDNM

-572 KFSKDKMPQSEK
+572 KFSRDKMPQGEK

-592 RYAHEGGEVDMRFT
+592 RYAHDGGEIDMRFT

-616 GEIEYLICGNRTDM
+616 GEIEYLICGNRTDA

-652 YGHKSVK
+652 YRHKSVN

-708 IPILKSSKNVLLTEI
+708 IPVLKTSKNVLLTEI

-730 VSNYGKKGLFVSY
+730 VNNYGEKGLFVSY
-743 EDYLLVMLLMQEEK
+743 EDYLLIMLLMQGEK

-773 QDAGFTMAE
+773 QDSGFTMAE

-789 SSQISTRYLFGNV
+789 TSQISTRYLFGNV
-802 MPFQA
+802 MPFQT

>member
-53 ASALTDYNVDLKDSF
+53 VSALTDYNVDLKDSF
-68 GLLAMKDSSEAEK
+68 GLLAMKDSGEAEK

-96 SDSSEY
+96 SGSSEY
-102 SEQLWD
+102 SEQLWE

-168 RLGVITDLSAAK
+168 RLGVISELSAAK

-193 NDKIKVDEKNAD
+193 NDKIKIDEKNAD

-213 REKIRKLNTAISE
+213 REKIRKLNTAVSE

-271 SDLKRALS
+271 SDLKKALS

-287 VHKQA
+287 VRKQA
-292 EKSRKEVDK
+292 EKSKKEVDN
-301 AIKNLESFQKEN
+301 AIKNLESFQREN
-313 QSKSADNNEI
+313 QSKSTDNDDI
-323 RGLIEDAQS
+323 RGLIEDAQN
-332 NISIYQSFYIPKIE
+332 NISTYKSFYIPKIE
-346 SILNDSVLN
+346 SILNDSILS
-355 QLASDGSLSR
+355 QLASDDSLSK

-382 NEPDPEEEDE
+382 NEPDPEEEN
-392 EDEESED
+392 DEESEE

-409 YYLNGNDRTEE
+409 YYLKGNDRTEE
-420 ISPVLNGSSS
+420 IHLVLNGSSS
-430 SRCYRAAV
+430 SRCYRAAE

-454 PTVDSAQGKSTD
+454 PTVDSAQGKTTD

-473 QAQSEKQEEF
+473 QSQSEKQEEF

-514 NSRNSFFNKNNDLS
+514 SSRNSFFNKNNDLS
-528 GVTNIMNKGTGNNM
+528 GVTNIMDKGTGDNM

-572 KFSKDKMPQSEK
+572 KFSRDKMPQGEK

-592 RYAHEGGEVDMRFT
+592 RYAHDGGEIDMRFT

-616 GEIEYLICGNRTDM
+616 GEIEYLICGNRTDA

-652 YGHKSVK
+652 YRHKSVN

-708 IPILKSSKNVLLTEI
+708 IPVLKTSKNVLLTEI

-730 VSNYGKKGLFVSY
+730 VNNYGEKGLFVSY
-743 EDYLLVMLLMQEEK
+743 EDYLLIMLLMQGEK

-773 QDAGFTMAE
+773 QDSGFTMAE

-789 SSQISTRYLFGNV
+789 TSQISTRYLFGNV
-802 MPFQA
+802 MPFQT

>member
-68 GLLAMKDSSEAEK
+68 GLLAMKDGSKAEK

-96 SDSSEY
+96 SGSSEY
-102 SEQLWD
+102 SEQLWE

-168 RLGVITDLSAAK
+168 RLGVISELSAAK

-193 NDKIKVDEKNAD
+193 NDKIKIDEKNAD

-213 REKIRKLNTAISE
+213 REKIRKLNTAVSE

-271 SDLKRALS
+271 SDLKKALS

-287 VHKQA
+287 VRKQA
-292 EKSRKEVDK
+292 EKSRKEVDN
-301 AIKNLESFQKEN
+301 AIKNLESFQREN
-313 QSKSADNNEI
+313 QSKSTDNDDI
-323 RGLIEDAQS
+323 RGLIEDAQN
-332 NISIYQSFYIPKIE
+332 NISTYKSFYIPKIE
-346 SILNDSVLN
+346 SILNDSILS
-355 QLASDGSLSR
+355 QLASDDSLSK

-382 NEPDPEEEDE
+382 NEPDPEEEN
-392 EDEESED
+392 DEESEE

-409 YYLNGNDRTEE
+409 YYLKGNDRTEE
-420 ISPVLNGSSS
+420 IHLVLNGSSS
-430 SRCYRAAV
+430 SRCYRAAE

-454 PTVDSAQGKSTD
+454 PTVDSAQGKTTD

-473 QAQSEKQEEF
+473 QSQSEKQEEF

-514 NSRNSFFNKNNDLS
+514 SSRNSFFNKNNDLS
-528 GVTNIMNKGTGNNM
+528 GVTNIMDKGTGDNM

-572 KFSKDKMPQSEK
+572 KFSRDKMPQGEK

-592 RYAHEGGEVDMRFT
+592 RYAHDGGEIDMRFT

-616 GEIEYLICGNRTDM
+616 GEIEYLICGNRTDA

-652 YGHKSVK
+652 YRHKSVN

-708 IPILKSSKNVLLTEI
+708 IPVLKTSKNVLLTEI

-730 VSNYGKKGLFVSY
+730 VNNYGKKGLFVSY
-743 EDYLLVMLLMQEEK
+743 EDYLLIMLLMQGEK

-773 QDAGFTMAE
+773 QDSGFTMAE

-789 SSQISTRYLFGNV
+789 TSQISTRYLFGNV
-802 MPFQA
+802 MPFQT